1 MTREYG
7 RTEYKSI
14 VKWIIAM
21 VLLFGIWIGMG
32 SHDCMAASPDT
43 YKVQVSS
50 GYLALRTAQAYDYR
64 NEIGE
69 LYTGDTVEVE
79 EYGSGDYWYVYS
91 SKLNRYGYVNNNYLV
106 YAGCSE
112 SYSNCDYTVSV
123 ATGYLALR
131 TAKAYDYRN
140 EIGKLY
146 TGDTVS
152 VIDSSDSGYWYVY
165 SSKLNKYGYVNKDYL
180 IAPRSVSG
188 MVYYVTGTTY
198 YLALRNAKAYDA
210 SNEIGKLRNGEYV
223 YVQDSSDSTYWYVY
237 APTLGKYGYVNSNYL
252 R

>member
-1 MTREYG
+1 MTGRMV
-7 RTEYKSI
+7 RTESKTMM
-14 VKWIIAM
+14 KWMLALLLMIGVWIAA
-21 VLLFGIWIGMG
+21 G
-32 SHDCMAASPDT
+32 SLGRAASSDT
-43 YKVQVSS
+43 YTVRVET

-64 NEIGE
+64 NEIGK

-91 SKLNRYGYVNNNYLV
+91 ATLNRYGYVNNNYL
-106 YAGCSE
+106 Y
-112 SYSNCDYTVSV
+112 YSGITDDTDYTVSV

-131 TAKAYDYRN
+131 TEKAYDYRN

-146 TGDTVS
+146 TGDTVE

-165 SSKLNKYGYVNKDYL
+165 SYKLNKYGYVNKDYL
-180 IAPRSVSG
+180 IAPVTVCG
-188 MVYYVTGTTY
+188 PEYYVTGTTY

-210 SNEIGKLRNGEYV
+210 ANEIGKLHNGDYV
-223 YVQDSSDSTYWYVY
+223 YVQDTSDSTYWYVY
-237 APTLGKYGYVNSNYL
+237 APQLNKYGYVNKNYL

>member
-1 MTREYG
+1 MTG
-7 RTEYKSI
+7 RMDRTKSKTMM
-14 VKWIIAM
+14 KWM
-21 VLLFGIWIGMG
+21 LVLLMMFGVW
-32 SHDCMAASPDT
+32 MAAGSFGRAASADT
-43 YKVQVSS
+43 YTVRVET

-64 NEIGE
+64 NEIGK

-91 SKLNRYGYVNNNYLV
+91 AKLNKYGYVNNNYL
-106 YAGCSE
+106 Y
-112 SYSNCDYTVSV
+112 YSGITGDTDYTVSV

-131 TAKAYDYRN
+131 TEKAYDYRN

-146 TGDTVS
+146 TGDTVE

-165 SSKLNKYGYVNKDYL
+165 SCKLDKYGYVNKDYL
-180 IAPRSVSG
+180 IAPVTVSG
-188 MVYYVTGTTY
+188 PKYYVTGTTY

-210 SNEIGKLRNGEYV
+210 ANEIGKLHNGDYV
-223 YVQDSSDSTYWYVY
+223 YVQNTSDSTYWYVY
-237 APTLGKYGYVNSNYL
+237 APQLNKYGYVNKNYL

>member
-1 MTREYG
+1 MTGIRG
-7 RTEYKSI
+7 RLETKNI
-14 VKWIIAM
+14 RKWMMAA
-21 VLLFGIWIGMG
+21 LLIFGIWIAAGG
-32 SHDCMAASPDT
+32 SGSAATVDT
-43 YKVQVSS
+43 YTVRVEK
-50 GYLALRTAQAYDYR
+50 GYLALRTAQ
-64 NEIGE
+64 
-69 LYTGDTVEVE
+69 
-79 EYGSGDYWYVYS
+79 
-91 SKLNRYGYVNNNYLV
+91 
-106 YAGCSE
+106 
-112 SYSNCDYTVSV
+112 
-123 ATGYLALR
+123 
-131 TAKAYDYRN
+131 AYDYRN

>member
-1 MTREYG
+1 M
-7 RTEYKSI
+7 
-14 VKWIIAM
+14 KWMMAA
-21 VLLFGIWIGMG
+21 VLLLGIWIGFG
-32 SHDCMAASPDT
+32 SQDCMAYTSDS
-43 YKVQVSS
+43 YRVQVSS

-64 NEIGE
+64 NEIGK
-69 LYTGDTVEVE
+69 LYTGDIVEVE

-91 SKLNRYGYVNNNYLV
+91 SKLNKYGYVNNNYLTYV
-106 YAGCSE
+106 GISE
-112 SYSNCDYTVSV
+112 DFPESDYTVSV

-131 TAKAYDYRN
+131 NAKAYDYRN

-165 SSKLNKYGYVNKDYL
+165 APKLDKYGYVNKDYL
-180 IAPRSVSG
+180 VAPRGVSG
-188 MVYYVTGTTY
+188 LVYYVTGTTY

-210 SNEIGKLRNGEYV
+210 SNEIGKLHNGDYV
-223 YVQDSSDSTYWYVY
+223 YVQDTSDSTYWYVY
-237 APTLGKYGYVNSNYL
+237 APGLDKYGYVNKNYL